1 MKSDTDGES
10 QSVWRRMCELPT
22 VFTKGDH
29 SLPSEYIVDK
39 GACSGN
45 RDLCRRPSFRT
56 GPPSDHWG

>member
-22 VFTKGDH
+22 AFTKGDH

-39 GACSGN
+39 GVCSGN
-45 RDLCRRPSFRT
+45 RD
-56 GPPSDHWG
+56 